1 MFAPTGFCA
10 VLVAKEPLKYTVLF
24 ADQFTPNTLI
34 FVPQKSMAQLV
45 IFRHG
50 QSTWN
55 LENKFTGWVDVDL
68 TDKGKDEAINA
79 GKKLKGF
86 RFDYAYASDLKRA
99 QDTLKLAMESSG
111 HPPLTPVFDKAL
123 NERMYGD
130 LQGLNKAE
138 TAKKYGEDQVKI
150 WRRSYDIPPPNGES
164 LKDTAARVLPYFEKE
179 IIPKLKANKNV
190 VIAAHGNSLRA
201 LIMYLE
207 KMTPQQI
214 LEFEIGTGQPRLY
227 EVDASMKVLSVKNL

>member
-1 MFAPTGFCA
+1 
-10 VLVAKEPLKYTVLF
+10 
-24 ADQFTPNTLI
+24 
-34 FVPQKSMAQLV
+34 MAQLI

-68 TDKGKDEAINA
+68 SPKGIEEAKHA
-79 GKKLKGF
+79 GSKLKGYL
-86 RFDYAYASDLKRA
+86 FDYAYASDLKRA
-99 QDTLKLAMESSG
+99 QRTLSLALETSG
-111 HPPLTPVFDKAL
+111 HSPIKPIHDKAL

-130 LQGLNKAE
+130 LQGLDKQE
-138 TAKKYGEDQVKI
+138 TAKKYGEEQVKI

-164 LKDTAARVLPYFEKE
+164 LKDTAARVIPYFESE
-179 IIPKLKANKNV
+179 IIPKLKAGKNI

-207 KMTPQQI
+207 KMTPEQI
-214 LEFEIGTGQPRLY
+214 LEFEIGTAQPRLY
-227 EVDASMKVLSVKNL
+227 ELDKDMNVLSVKNL

>member
-1 MFAPTGFCA
+1 
-10 VLVAKEPLKYTVLF
+10 
-24 ADQFTPNTLI
+24 
-34 FVPQKSMAQLV
+34 MAQLV

-68 TDKGKDEAINA
+68 TPKGVDEAKAA
-79 GKKLKGF
+79 GEKIKNFK
-86 RFDYAYASDLKRA
+86 FDYAYSSDLKRA
-99 QDTLKLAMESSG
+99 QKTLSTALEVAK
-111 HPPLTPVFDKAL
+111 HPAITPVYNKAL

-130 LQGLNKAE
+130 LQGLDKTE
-138 TAKKYGEDQVKI
+138 TAKKYGEEQVKI

-179 IIPKLKANKNV
+179 IVPKLKEGKNV
-190 VIAAHGNSLRA
+190 VIVAHGNSLRA

-207 KMTPQQI
+207 KMTPEQI

-227 EVDASMKVLSVKNL
+227 ELDKDLKVISAKNL